1 MDDVIDFNVESKFNR
16 EEAPEGIHVGEIRT
30 AEMRRAQ
37 NGNPYAKIMIIVGNY
52 SPINVLIFFN
62 NSYGKKIFANLLGE
76 FNVFLEKRK
85 YTIQELSDI
94 ITVLIGQKIQFR
106 LTRNERGFVEIKDVK
121 KYEKTAPVED
131 LPADDIPPF

>member
-16 EEAPEGIHVGEIRT
+16 EEAPEGIHVGEIRV

-52 SPINVLIFFN
+52 APINVLIFFN

-94 ITVLIGQKIQFR
+94 TTVLIGQKIQFR

-131 LPADDIPPF
+131 IPADDIPPF